1 MRLSVYRNE
10 AMGIGFWRM
19 PKKQKNK
26 PQTNSNRIIKERQGK
41 NTVPCPPQI
50 FCFTILF
57 YSKGEK
63 RVALNIM
70 HILIKIKEYGMQH
83 K

>member
-1 MRLSVYRNE
+1 MASGEWPESR
-10 AMGIGFWRM
+10 
-19 PKKQKNK
+19 KTNK

-41 NTVPCPPQI
+41 NTVPSPPQI
-50 FCFTILF
+50 FCFIILF

-63 RVALNIM
+63 RVALTIM